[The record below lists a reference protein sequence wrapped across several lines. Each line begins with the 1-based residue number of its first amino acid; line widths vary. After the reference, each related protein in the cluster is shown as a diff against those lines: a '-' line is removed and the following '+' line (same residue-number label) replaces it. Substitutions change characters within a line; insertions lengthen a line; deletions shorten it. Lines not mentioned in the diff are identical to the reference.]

1 MNKSNTSFL
10 TSLKGLC
17 NRTFLLMLLIEALNN
32 FATTTVKTPINVFGA
47 ALGASAVI
55 IGLSSSLYNFTATA
69 TRPFSGFAMSRV
81 NHKRWLQICMVL
93 RMASFALFIVTNNV
107 VVYVIAKCFQGLA
120 YAAAATVIPAV
131 IGSANSKAALGTAYG
146 VYLAAPRIITSFA
159 PSVSMYIYDNYGS
172 TPTFLTG
179 IGLTGVCLILTFFL
193 NLPEDQARAAAPA
206 PKKEKVPFSLRSI
219 DRFICFSAF
228 PVCLINLFGGLVYFA
243 NAEFLVLFGEE
254 KGIANV
260 AIFFTITNLISIWA
274 RLVGGAITDRF
285 GTITIAVYLALMAM
299 APILI
304 GSATS
309 LTPIIVAAVVYQ
321 IGQGCLFPA
330 ILSLAVKMAPD
341 EERALATSTF
351 YFLLDFSG
359 VIGSA
364 VAGFLVQYLGYEM
377 MYFCFAGFPVLGI
390 IIYFLYRPTI
400 KRTLAQFGAA

>member
-1 MNKSNTSFL
+1 MNNSNTSFL
-10 TSLKGLC
+10 NSLKGLC

-69 TRPFSGFAMSRV
+69 TRPFSGYAMSRV
-81 NHKRWLQICMVL
+81 NHKRWLQICMIM

-146 VYLAAPRIITSFA
+146 FYLAAPRIITSFA

-179 IGLTGVCLILTFFL
+179 IGLTGVCLILTLFL
-193 NLPEDQARAAAPA
+193 NLPESETHIAA
-206 PKKEKVPFSLRSI
+206 PKKEKASFSLHSI

-260 AIFFTITNLISIWA
+260 AVFFTITNLISIRA

-285 GTITIAVYLALMAM
+285 GTGTIAVYLALMAM

-304 GSATS
+304 GSASS

-321 IGQGCLFPA
+321 VGQGCLFPA
-330 ILSLAVKMAPD
+330 VLSLAVKMAPD

-390 IIYFLYRPTI
+390 LIYLFYRPTI
-400 KRTLAQFGAA
+400 KKTLAQFGAA

>member
-1 MNKSNTSFL
+1 MNNSNTSFL
-10 TSLKGLC
+10 NSLKGLC

-69 TRPFSGFAMSRV
+69 TRPFSGYAMSRV
-81 NHKRWLQICMVL
+81 NHKRWLQICMIM

-146 VYLAAPRIITSFA
+146 FYLAAPRIITSFA

-179 IGLTGVCLILTFFL
+179 IGLTGVCLILTLFL
-193 NLPEDQARAAAPA
+193 NLPESETHVAA
-206 PKKEKVPFSLRSI
+206 PKKEKASFSLHSI

-260 AIFFTITNLISIWA
+260 AVFFTITNLISIWA

-285 GTITIAVYLALMAM
+285 GTGTIAVYLALMAM

-304 GSATS
+304 GSASS

-321 IGQGCLFPA
+321 VGQGCLFPA

-364 VAGFLVQYLGYEM
+364 VAGF
-377 MYFCFAGFPVLGI
+377 PVLGI
-390 IIYFLYRPTI
+390 LIYLFYRPTI
-400 KRTLAQFGAA
+400 KKTLAQFGAA